1 MALLSHL
8 YLYTAMLGGDKNYS
22 ETVGLLAPSM
32 HETLDVQLRLVF
44 KMETI
49 LGKVACVIKL

>member
-1 MALLSHL
+1 
-8 YLYTAMLGGDKNYS
+8 MLGGDKNYS